1 MLFALIHGG
10 PILPE
15 LVEGGNRQVLPV
27 FWRFCPI
34 AKTVGGRQRP
44 SGQAMR
50 EKQRDSGANRAGG
63 GQCRAEARLQTG
75 LENNGSQSAIR
86 RRLQARGFGVEAA
99 WGGDGAGVIV
109 APPEG
114 LEKGLETRPQQW
126 DYSIMKLVADDNGR
140 LACKS
145 LFTPKRAF
153 SAERQADGS
162 IRLVELVEKE
172 VPVVRARK
180 VNGRWMGAE
189 MQLDRA
195 KVIRAI
201 RADREAR

>member
-1 MLFALIHGG
+1 MPNAED
-10 PILPE
+10 PPS
-15 LVEGGNRQVLPV
+15 NRP
-27 FWRFCPI
+27 
-34 AKTVGGRQRP
+34 
-44 SGQAMR
+44 
-50 EKQRDSGANRAGG
+50 EKQRFSIGYP
-63 GQCRAEARLQTG
+63 
-75 LENNGSQSAIR
+75 
-86 RRLQARGFGVEAA
+86 QATQGRGFGVEAA
-99 WGGDGAGVIV
+99 WGGDVAGVFA

-114 LEKGLETRPQQW
+114 LEKRLEVRLRQW
-126 DYSIMKLVADDNGR
+126 DCSIMKLVADDNGR

-195 KVIRAI
+195 KVVRAI

>member
-1 MLFALIHGG
+1 
-10 PILPE
+10 
-15 LVEGGNRQVLPV
+15 
-27 FWRFCPI
+27 
-34 AKTVGGRQRP
+34 
-44 SGQAMR
+44 MR

>member
-15 LVEGGNRQVLPV
+15 LVEGGNRQFLLVV
-27 FWRFCPI
+27 WRFCPI

-44 SGQAMR
+44 SGKAMR